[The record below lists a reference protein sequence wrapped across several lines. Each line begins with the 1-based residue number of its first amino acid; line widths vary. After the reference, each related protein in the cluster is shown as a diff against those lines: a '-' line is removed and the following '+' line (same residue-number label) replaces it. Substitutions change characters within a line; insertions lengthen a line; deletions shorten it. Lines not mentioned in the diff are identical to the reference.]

1 MSGIGI
7 NIGQRPQ
14 NRRQRVI
21 KLLWT
26 SIWLAYL
33 SAPVGDLLHGGHS
46 TGVQVL
52 GWLGVVAFVA
62 WYFALIFR
70 AGRGR
75 ATAVVLG
82 SLAVLT
88 AQSTI
93 LALSLGREWL
103 VLFVYVSVA
112 SGAALPTR
120 LARLV
125 IPAVAALLT
134 LIALAVPGGTA
145 FLAGLLLPALLGG
158 FSMSG
163 VRELIRTTVE
173 LREVRAT
180 VAQLAAN
187 EERLRLAR
195 DLHDLLG
202 HSLSLITLK
211 SELAGRMLPAHPDK
225 AARQVADIEQVSLQ
239 ALVDVR
245 EAVTG
250 YRRPRLPAELA
261 GARVALTAAGVTA
274 HLPDDPDLMRPP
286 RGERVGPGLGA
297 ARGGDQCRTA
307 QRRPPLHGGPRPP
320 PDPRRPRPRTLRRG
334 RRHRRLGHRPR
345 QRPHRP
351 HRTPGQGG
359 RLPGGGRHPAGIPA
373 ARPRPR
379 RLHRGRRIRPMTSRT
394 IKVLLAEDQS
404 MVREALAALLGL
416 EDDIEVVVQVA
427 RGDEVLPA
435 AREHDIDVALLD
447 IEMPGATG
455 IEAAALLHK
464 ELPAVKLVVLTTFG
478 RPGYL
483 RSAMESG
490 ADAFLVKDAPAS
502 QLAAAVRKVLAGER
516 VIDPTLAAAALAEGA
531 NPLTD
536 REREILR
543 AAEDGST
550 NAELAA
556 ALHLSQGTVRNYLS
570 TAIQKLAVRNRAE
583 AVRIAREKGWL

>member
-1 MSGIGI
+1 VSGIGI
-7 NIGQRPQ
+7 NIGQRPR

-52 GWLGVVAFVA
+52 GWLGVVAFIA

-88 AQSTI
+88 AQSTV

-125 IPAVAALLT
+125 IPSVAALLT

-173 LREVRAT
+173 LREARAT

-225 AARQVADIEQVSLQ
+225 AARQVADIEQVSRQ

-274 HLPDDPDLMRPP
+274 DLPADPDLAGLPEESESALAWALREAVTNVVRHSGARRCTVDLVRRQTLDGPVLELSVEDN
-286 RGERVGPGLGA
+286 GSGGPGDAPGNGLTGLTERLA
-297 ARGGDQCRTA
+297 KAGGSLEAGGTR
-307 QRRPPLHGGPRPP
+307 HGF
-320 PDPRRPRPRTLRRG
+320 
-334 RRHRRLGHRPR
+334 RL
-345 QRPHRP
+345 
-351 HRTPGQGG
+351 
-359 RLPGGGRHPAGIPA
+359 
-373 ARPRPR
+373 
-379 RLHRGRRIRPMTSRT
+379 
-394 IKVLLAEDQS
+394 
-404 MVREALAALLGL
+404 
-416 EDDIEVVVQVA
+416 VA
-427 RGDEVLPA
+427 R
-435 AREHDIDVALLD
+435 
-447 IEMPGATG
+447 
-455 IEAAALLHK
+455 
-464 ELPAVKLVVLTTFG
+464 
-478 RPGYL
+478 
-483 RSAMESG
+483 
-490 ADAFLVKDAPAS
+490 APA
-502 QLAAAVRKVLAGER
+502 
-516 VIDPTLAAAALAEGA
+516 D
-531 NPLTD
+531 
-536 REREILR
+536 
-543 AAEDGST
+543 
-550 NAELAA
+550 
-556 ALHLSQGTVRNYLS
+556 S
-570 TAIQKLAVRNRAE
+570 TADVGS
-583 AVRIAREKGWL
+583 VP